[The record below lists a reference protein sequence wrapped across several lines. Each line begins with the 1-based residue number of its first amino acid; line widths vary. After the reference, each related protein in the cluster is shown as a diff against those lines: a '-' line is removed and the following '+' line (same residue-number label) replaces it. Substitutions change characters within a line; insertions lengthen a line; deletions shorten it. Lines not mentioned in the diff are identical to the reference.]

1 MPTLLRPLG
10 CPWDFPGKNTGV
22 GCHFLP
28 RGSSPLPP
36 PPGIEPM
43 LPALSPVLKAGS
55 LPLSTGVGKIPWNRK
70 WQPTPVFL
78 PGISHRQPKG
88 HRRLR
93 HDLATKWLNNS
104 NSNCI
109 RYFQGVIKESIG
121 RLKMLNICGLVTYYV
136 YSKSE
141 YGKLRWGRKDG
152 WGWDGEEEK
161 TVKYYHLRKGRK
173 DRIAEK

>member
-1 MPTLLRPLG
+1 MVKKSACQCRRYRRHG
-10 CPWDFPGKNTGV
+10 FYPWT
-22 GCHFLP
+22 
-28 RGSSPLPP
+28 
-36 PPGIEPM
+36 
-43 LPALSPVLKAGS
+43 
-55 LPLSTGVGKIPWNRK
+55 GKIPWNRK

-78 PGISHRQPKG
+78 PGKSHRQPKG

-109 RYFQGVIKESIG
+109 GYFQGVIKESIG

-152 WGWDGEEEK
+152 WGWGGEEER
-161 TVKYYHLRKGRK
+161 TMKYYHLRKGKKTELQRNRLSFTK
-173 DRIAEK
+173 ASFNCICILRHFWSSAILWSAK